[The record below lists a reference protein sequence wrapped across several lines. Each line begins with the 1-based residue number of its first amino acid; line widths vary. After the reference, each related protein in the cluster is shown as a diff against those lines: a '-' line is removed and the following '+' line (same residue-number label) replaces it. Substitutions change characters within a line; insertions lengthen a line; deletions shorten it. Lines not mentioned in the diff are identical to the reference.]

1 MGRRVDAVVIIGSMI
16 LVIEFKV
23 GARSYDAADLDQVMD
38 YALDLHHFHEGS
50 HAQTLVPIL
59 VATQAPAHA
68 IHPSSLGNVA
78 GDGLIAP
85 LCCNANTLADAI
97 AALHQR
103 QTPPAIDAQAW
114 EASGYKPTRCL

>member
-1 MGRRVDAVVIIGSMI
+1 
-16 LVIEFKV
+16 VIEFKV
-23 GARSYDAADLDQVMD
+23 GATRYDAEDLDQVMD

-68 IHPSSLGNVA
+68 MRVEALPHDVL
-78 GDGLIAP
+78 LAP
-85 LCCNANTLADAI
+85 LCCNANTLAPAI

-114 EASGYKPTRCL
+114 EASGYKPNNICAQSKNLRGLTL